1 MSYGYD
7 TNMEKNDIDFG
18 YTEVRRNRSAK
29 CIFNKGKGTMDWKG
43 EMIQLLFPRN
53 PDKIRVDPAIAMK
66 FDHIPERLYKFYRF
80 DAKYHSLRNFDYDQV
95 WLLFPEKLND
105 PFDCVLTYSN
115 ESLLQY
121 QMCSHLDNTIKKI
134 EPDFRITNN
143 EREFLKKSDDILRDL
158 VKIVVKQDS
167 NIREENVD
175 GFATAVRK
183 LVTEMPQ
190 PLVDG
195 VKHSSLLS
203 SFTERVDSILMWS
216 HYAQDHTGFCLEYDL
231 KSLGIDSMT
240 TRMLYPILYRK
251 DLLDVT
257 DFIRRSLDNEKRF
270 NNTIGLYAAI
280 VKSIEWS
287 YEKEW
292 RLVFPF
298 GVLEQEQAWRVPVPK
313 AVYLGAKIDK
323 SNKKQIIKIAEKKNV
338 PVYQASTDKTSFR
351 LIFNRI
357 DK

>member
-1 MSYGYD
+1 M
-7 TNMEKNDIDFG
+7 
-18 YTEVRRNRSAK
+18 
-29 CIFNKGKGTMDWKG
+29 
-43 EMIQLLFPRN
+43 
-53 PDKIRVDPAIAMK
+53 
-66 FDHIPERLYKFYRF
+66 
-80 DAKYHSLRNFDYDQV
+80 
-95 WLLFPEKLND
+95 
-105 PFDCVLTYSN
+105 
-115 ESLLQY
+115 
-121 QMCSHLDNTIKKI
+121 
-134 EPDFRITNN
+134 
-143 EREFLKKSDDILRDL
+143 
-158 VKIVVKQDS
+158 KQDS
-167 NIREENVD
+167 NIREENID

-216 HYAQDHTGFCLEYDL
+216 HYAQYHTGFCLEYDL

-240 TRMLYPILYRK
+240 TRMLYPILYRN

-257 DFIRRSLDNEKRF
+257 DFIRRSLENEKRF

-298 GVLEQEQAWRVPVPK
+298 GIFEQEQAWRVPVSK
-313 AVYLGAKIDK
+313 AVYLGAKIDEL
-323 SNKKQIIKIAEKKNV
+323 NKKRIIKIAEKKNV